1 MSLFVGVDGGGT
13 RTRAVVIDGDGR
25 ELARAEDEGAVV
37 TAHRP
42 DDAAE
47 AVRRVV
53 EAALKKCG
61 RRDRADVLWAGLAG
75 AGSAAPRAAATRA
88 LRRLE
93 LADRLLV
100 GTDVEAAFYD
110 AFGDHPGLL
119 AIAGTGSIVW
129 ARYGD
134 GTERRVGGWGRLLG
148 DEGSGYWIGLQ
159 GLRRLTSSEDG
170 RAAPTAMEAPLL
182 DACRVKTVAEAVGWV
197 ETASKSRV
205 SSLAPHVVACADAGD
220 EAALAIVSEAV
231 EQLVAMVRAAMSP
244 PPARSDESRPEG
256 TAGQKVPSGGASVQR
271 PPAGGASV
279 EDVVLW
285 GGLVAPGGPLRG
297 RLAAALGSLGLRVVE
312 VEVDPPLGAARLAR
326 AAVGS

>member
-75 AGSAAPRAAATRA
+75 AGTAAPRAAVTRA

-93 LADRLLV
+93 LAERLVV

-110 AFGDHPGLL
+110 AFGDGPGLL
-119 AIAGTGSIVW
+119 AIGGTGSIVW
-129 ARYGD
+129 ARYPD
-134 GTERRVGGWGRLLG
+134 GTERRVGGWGHLLG
-148 DEGSGYWIGLQ
+148 DEGSGYWIGLE

-170 RAAPTAMEAPLL
+170 RTAPTAMEAPLL
-182 DACRVKTVAEAVGWV
+182 DACGVGTVAEAVGWV
-197 ETASKSRV
+197 ETAAKSRV
-205 SSLAPHVVACADAGD
+205 ASLAPHVVACADAGD

-231 EQLVAMVRAAMSP
+231 QHLVTLVRAAMSP
-244 PPARSDESRPEG
+244 APSREGRPEG
-256 TAGQKVPSGGASVQR
+256 VVASAPDGGVAVQR
-271 PPAGGASV
+271 AAGGGVSV

-285 GGLVAPGGPLRG
+285 GGLVAPGGPLRV
-297 RLAAALGSLGLRVVE
+297 RLASALGSLGLKVVE
-312 VEVDPPLGAARLAR
+312 VEVDPPRGAARLAR

>member
-53 EAALKKCG
+53 EAALEKCG
-61 RRDRADVLWAGLAG
+61 RRDRADGLWAGLAG
-75 AGSAAPRAAATRA
+75 AGTAAPRAAVTRA
-88 LRRLE
+88 LRRLD
-93 LADRLLV
+93 LAERLVV

-110 AFGDHPGLL
+110 AFGDGPGLL
-119 AIAGTGSIVW
+119 VIAGTGSIVW
-129 ARYGD
+129 ARYAD
-134 GTERRVGGWGRLLG
+134 GTERRVGGWGHRLG
-148 DEGSGYWIGLQ
+148 DEGSGYWIGLE

-170 RAAPTAMEAPLL
+170 RTAPTAMEAPLL
-182 DACRVKTVAEAVGWV
+182 DACGVGTVAEAVGWV

-205 SSLAPHVVACADAGD
+205 ASLAPHVVACADAGD
-220 EAALAIVSEAV
+220 EAALTIVSEAV
-231 EQLVAMVRAAMSP
+231 QHLVTMVRAAMSP
-244 PPARSDESRPEG
+244 RPGEGRLDPAARRR
-256 TAGQKVPSGGASVQR
+256 A
-271 PPAGGASV
+271 AGGAVSV

-285 GGLVAPGGPLRG
+285 GGLVAPGGPLRV
-297 RLAAALGSLGLRVVE
+297 RLASALGSLGLPVVE
-312 VEVDPPLGAARLAR
+312 IEVDPPRGAARLAR

>member
-53 EAALKKCG
+53 KAALKKCG
-61 RRDRADVLWAGLAG
+61 RSGRADVLWAGLAG
-75 AGSAAPRAAATRA
+75 AGTAAPRAAVTRA

-93 LADRLLV
+93 LAERLVV

-110 AFGDHPGLL
+110 AFGDGPGLL

-129 ARYGD
+129 ARYPD
-134 GTERRVGGWGRLLG
+134 GTERRVGGWGHLLG
-148 DEGSGYWIGLQ
+148 DEGSGYWIGLE

-170 RAAPTAMEAPLL
+170 RTAPTAMEAPLL
-182 DACRVKTVAEAVGWV
+182 DACGVGTVAETVGWV

-205 SSLAPHVVACADAGD
+205 ASLAPHVVACADAGD
-220 EAALAIVSEAV
+220 EAALAIVREGV
-231 EQLVAMVRAAMSP
+231 EQLVTMVKAAMSP
-244 PPARSDESRPEG
+244 RPAPSREGRPEG
-256 TAGQKVPSGGASVQR
+256 AVASAPDGGVAVQR
-271 PPAGGASV
+271 TTDGGVSV
-279 EDVVLW
+279 EVVVLW
-285 GGLVAPGGPLRG
+285 GGLVAPGGPLRV
-297 RLAAALGSLGLRVVE
+297 RLASALGSLGLEVVQ
-312 VEVDPPLGAARLAR
+312 VEVDPPRGAARLAR